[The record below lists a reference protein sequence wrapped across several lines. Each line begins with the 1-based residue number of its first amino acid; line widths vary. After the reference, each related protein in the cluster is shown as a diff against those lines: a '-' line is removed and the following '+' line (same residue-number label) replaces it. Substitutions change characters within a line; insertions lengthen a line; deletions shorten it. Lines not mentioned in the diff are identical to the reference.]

1 MPHKI
6 VRLPYGVVIERV
18 SRACTHISSE
28 LRAELVDPS
37 KAFDSHG
44 ELAAHAVESLLVALV
59 SEGVD
64 IEPAVGG
71 RALTSAAE
79 AIAEYL
85 VRLED

>member
-1 MPHKI
+1 MRHKI

-18 SRACTHISSE
+18 SRVCAHISSE
-28 LRAELVDPS
+28 LRAEFVDPS
-37 KAFDSHG
+37 KEFDSHG
-44 ELAAHAVESLLVALV
+44 EFATHAVESLLVALV
-59 SEGVD
+59 TEGVD
-64 IEPAVGG
+64 IDPTIAG